1 MADKTKLEAFNAYDF
16 DSNDD
21 WKSHLRNVELP
32 AGSAASAALQKVKA
46 KWYKK
51 NVDSDFDPAWIASS
65 HSSTATGGSAAYS
78 SQQQQQQQHSSSTTS
93 RPPPSTS
100 WRGASSQ
107 AGSRQ
112 ALSKQLNLAILQAG
126 VLLLA
131 LLYLQPL
138 NRGVSA
144 WAYKRLAMTL
154 VILQGYKVYGAN
166 GGPAAWNTAAITAWA
181 QRVLVTS
188 DAHYLILAVAA
199 YVNPPVTLL
208 LVPYIVLA
216 AYGLADFVSQQ
227 YGSHPI
233 WQRYGAPLHQKMLAY
248 YQKALQFNAQSEIM
262 LGFQLIVG
270 LLFPGR
276 APLLLMAVW
285 QVLRLRFWSV
295 DAAVHH
301 RMVWAG
307 LDQMSGRVRQQVPIL
322 QKAVTFGVNFF
333 HAGRQ

>member
-126 VLLLA
+126 VSGQHSLEA
-131 LLYLQPL
+131 CFIAAAC
-138 NRGVSA
+138 SCA
-144 WAYKRLAMTL
+144 WE
-154 VILQGYKVYGAN
+154 
-166 GGPAAWNTAAITAWA
+166 
-181 QRVLVTS
+181 
-188 DAHYLILAVAA
+188 
-199 YVNPPVTLL
+199 
-208 LVPYIVLA
+208 
-216 AYGLADFVSQQ
+216 GL
-227 YGSHPI
+227 P
-233 WQRYGAPLHQKMLAY
+233 
-248 YQKALQFNAQSEIM
+248 
-262 LGFQLIVG
+262 
-270 LLFPGR
+270 
-276 APLLLMAVW
+276 
-285 QVLRLRFWSV
+285 
-295 DAAVHH
+295 
-301 RMVWAG
+301 
-307 LDQMSGRVRQQVPIL
+307 
-322 QKAVTFGVNFF
+322 
-333 HAGRQ
+333 

>member
-1 MADKTKLEAFNAYDF
+1 M
-16 DSNDD
+16 
-21 WKSHLRNVELP
+21 SHPQLHLDIVLP
-32 AGSAASAALQKVKA
+32 VR
-46 KWYKK
+46 YTC
-51 NVDSDFDPAWIASS
+51 VV
-65 HSSTATGGSAAYS
+65 Y
-78 SQQQQQQQHSSSTTS
+78 
-93 RPPPSTS
+93 
-100 WRGASSQ
+100 WRQ
-107 AGSRQ
+107 IMLPHMQ
-112 ALSKQLNLAILQAG
+112 
-126 VLLLA
+126 
-131 LLYLQPL
+131 
-138 NRGVSA
+138 
-144 WAYKRLAMTL
+144 
-154 VILQGYKVYGAN
+154 VYGAN

-301 RMVWAG
+301 RMVSDRRAE
-307 LDQMSGRVRQQVPIL
+307 LAVLAVPCFYSL
-322 QKAVTFGVNFF
+322 WQCSLCMK
-333 HAGRQ
+333 HALTG